1 MITVALLALAVAG
14 GVTVRARVTRR
25 QWVLRTDPGLAR
37 TVLSARVVEGYP
49 VKPPRPR
56 AGDRLGQAI
65 GISERR

>member
-1 MITVALLALAVAG
+1 MISAALLALAVAG

-56 AGDRLGQAI
+56 GDRLGQAI